1 MDLGNTI
8 DAIAPRQGVDVGAKG
23 KATQQRILDEAVQ
36 LASREGLENMSLGRL
51 ASAISMSKSGLF
63 AHFRS
68 KEALQLAVIDHAAA
82 LHDQVLQPNAKAEP
96 GMPRLWSLIE
106 RWATYV
112 DDSPFA
118 GGCFFAACAAE
129 FDDRQGPVHD
139 RIVSHYRSWMGRLEG
154 LVEEAV
160 THGDMVAKTD
170 ASQAAFE
177 LQGIGFAANWR
188 RRLFE
193 RERVKG
199 QAQEGFARLLWCQA
213 TESGRDALPRSPTR

>member
-1 MDLGNTI
+1 
-8 DAIAPRQGVDVGAKG
+8 VGAKG

-51 ASAISMSKSGLF
+51 ATAISMSKSGLF

-68 KEALQLAVIDHAAA
+68 KEALQLAVIDHASTVF
-82 LHDQVLQPNAKAEP
+82 DRVLQPRAGAAP
-96 GMPRLWSLIE
+96 GLPRLWSLLE
-106 RWATYV
+106 SWAAYV

-139 RIVSHYRSWMGRLEG
+139 RIASHYQLWMGRLEELIAESVSNG
-154 LVEEAV
+154 HLVSE
-160 THGDMVAKTD
+160 TD
-170 ASQAAFE
+170 AAQAAFE
-177 LQGIGFAANWR
+177 LQGIGLAANWR
-188 RRLFE
+188 RRLFS

-199 QAQEGFARLLWCQA
+199 QAHLGFARLLQCQA
-213 TESGRDALPRSPTR
+213 TPKGAEVLAENGAA